1 MTDDNNNTLRAVFLA
16 ALMVLWVFAGTVA
29 FAGSTAAV
37 SDGNLDNTSVD
48 NIGDNS
54 ANAQTTYNLSTSYE
68 NTNDPSSDNP
78 SGVAGVEL
86 DFSDAGR
93 FGGDVDN
100 FSSGEQVNVTIED
113 PNAPQYGDSPN
124 RTVPLQDNFTQG
136 DTIALDFQEKENV
149 SDAATMYINFTD
161 PVIRNPDVGDTY
173 EVQWRSYTDVG
184 VSGEFKAQNA
194 SYTISGDAADGDD
207 ERQTDRKFSG
217 GRTVWKGQ
225 ILDFQA
231 NPGACNSDRDSY
243 QLRYYEEDGDQQG
256 TLIREISL
264 NSSNGAQI
272 PTENVADNEKIVISA
287 VDQSDGN
294 RKVVD
299 VGNEQTN
306 FNGEQTTQNGVGGP
320 DNQACYST
328 NSTDSDNDWV
338 EVVPQTL
345 NASFTEDTVRKDE
358 TATMSVSSNRNGYDL
373 YITADNFTQ
382 SELNRIVEGST
393 SNNINEDRAPSS
405 DAVRV
410 NGINSSARI
419 NFDFAGESTGN
430 YSFTVSP
437 TDTTPTD
444 TAGIEVI
451 EAETGVGNFDSQT
464 GAFSVNRG
472 DLQSEEGSSEAT
484 ISIQNAND
492 IDTLV
497 LVIGDASRNN
507 YETRVVAQPDS
518 DGRIDIRMNTFLA
531 GNVDEGNESKAYEA
545 INGDIVSVD
554 RRTTKL
560 TGVLDEGQ
568 YDLVLEDTDGGTVDR
583 GVLNIQNSSYDSLT
597 QMRHPDTPLNTL
609 DQQSELSSNG
619 DLSETGMVTLEDRNR
634 SSSTQRDILVHK
646 ANISGV
652 YGAFD
657 ALANTDLDSADGN
670 QILDDAQSENI
681 SVGEA
686 NDPIL
691 NVSLT
696 QINFKQNREPKE
708 EDYRNPNQTT
718 QFQFV
723 IDEDNETV
731 YLVTD
736 VRDLEVTRETGVQNK
751 TTQIEPGDDFDVE
764 FDVGPGFNSTFRG
777 GIDTYVPEGNQTTQ
791 LDVEDRE
798 AEFDEQGADRV
809 RVNNEAN
816 QTISGQTNVAPG
828 TDVTIQADST
838 SRVRRANDTETGDV
852 TPIFARDT
860 VDVQEDGN
868 FSSDV
873 FDFSETEV
881 GRNFS
886 VSSPGTGF
894 EDDAEKPGIVVE
906 GTPASVTLSDIT
918 VPADQDELE
927 TVTVDTAYLPQGGFV
942 TIHDSTLNDGATL
955 DSVRGTSEYLEAD
968 TNLTDVEVTLDD
980 PYTED
985 GTAIAM
991 PHKDTNDNETY
1002 DFVTTN
1008 GSEDGPYK
1016 TDAGAITATASV
1028 TFETPT
1034 ATPGPTP
1041 TPSPSPTPT
1050 ESPTPTDGDQ
1060 PGFGA
1065 ALALIALIGAA
1076 LLAARRR
1083 DN

>member
-29 FAGSTAAV
+29 FAGSAAAV

-100 FSSGEQVNVTIED
+100 FSSGEEVDVRIED

-149 SDAATMYINFTD
+149 SDNATMYINFTD

-184 VSGEFKAQNA
+184 TSGEFVAQNA
-194 SYTISGDAADGDD
+194 SYTISGDAAEGDD

-243 QLRYYEEDGDQQG
+243 QLRYYDEEAGDQQG

-272 PTENVADNEKIVISA
+272 PTKNVADNEKVVITA
-287 VDQSDGN
+287 IDTRDGN

-299 VGNEQTN
+299 VGNAQTG
-306 FNGEQTTQNGVGGP
+306 FNGEQTTNSSTAGP
-320 DNQACYST
+320 NDQPCYSE
-328 NSTDSDNDWV
+328 NNTDADNDWV

-345 NASFTEDTVRKDE
+345 NASFDEDTVRKDE

-373 YITADNFTQ
+373 YITADNFSQ
-382 SELNRIVEGST
+382 SELNRIVQGST
-393 SNNINEDRAPSS
+393 SDNINEDRAPSS

-410 NGINSSARI
+410 NGLNSSARI

-497 LVIGDASRNN
+497 LVIGEASRNN
-507 YETRVVAQPDS
+507 YETRVVAQPDD

-568 YDLVLEDTDGGTVDR
+568 YDLVLEDTDGGTLDR
-583 GVLNIQNSSYDSLT
+583 GVLNIQESSYESLT
-597 QMRHPDTPLNTL
+597 QMRHPDAPLNTL
-609 DQQSELSSNG
+609 DQQSELSSNE
-619 DLSETGMVTLEDRNR
+619 DLSETGMVTLAERNR
-634 SSSTQRDILVHK
+634 SSQRDVLVHK
-646 ANISGV
+646 VNITGV

-670 QILDDAQSENI
+670 QILNDAQSEDPG
-681 SVGEA
+681 VGQA
-686 NDPIL
+686 NDAIL
-691 NVSLT
+691 NVTLE
-696 QINFKQNREPKE
+696 QINFKQNREPKV

-718 QFQFV
+718 QFNFV

-764 FDVGPGFNSTFRG
+764 FDVGPGFNSTFKG

-798 AEFDEQGADRV
+798 AEFDKQDADRV

-816 QTISGQTNVAPG
+816 QTISGHTNVAPG

-918 VPADQDELE
+918 VPVDQDELDE
-927 TVTVDTAYLPQGGFV
+927 VTVDTAYLPEGGFV

-968 TNLTDVEVTLDD
+968 TNHTDVEVTLDD
-980 PYTED
+980 PYTEE

-991 PHKDTNDNETY
+991 PHQDNGNETY
-1002 DFVTTN
+1002 DFVTSN
-1008 GSEDGPYK
+1008 GSEDGPY
-1016 TDAGAITATASV
+1016 TAGDEDMAVTASASV

-1034 ATPGPTP
+1034 PTPGPSP

-1083 DN
+1083 DF

>member
-29 FAGSTAAV
+29 FAGSAAAV
-37 SDGNLDNTSVD
+37 SDGDLEDTSVD

-54 ANAQTTYNLSTSYE
+54 ANAQTTYNLSTGYQ
-68 NTNDPSSDNP
+68 NTNDPGSDNP

-100 FSSGEQVNVTIED
+100 FTSGENVTVIIND
-113 PNAPQYGDSPN
+113 SNAGQYNESTR
-124 RTVPLQDNFTQG
+124 RTVPLQDNYSED
-136 DTIALDFQEKENV
+136 DTIVLDFQEKENV
-149 SDAATMYINFTD
+149 SDDATMYINFTD

-184 VSGEFKAQNA
+184 TSGEFVAQNA
-194 SYTISGDAADGDD
+194 SYRISGEPADDDD

-243 QLRYYEEDGDQQG
+243 QLRYFEEEGDQQG

-272 PTENVADNEKIVISA
+272 PTENVADNEKVVITA
-287 VDQSDGN
+287 IDQNSGD
-294 RKVVD
+294 RRVVD
-299 VGNEQTN
+299 VGNEDTG
-306 FNGEQTTQNGVGGP
+306 FNGEQTTTNGVGGP
-320 DNQACYST
+320 ENQRCYSE
-328 NSTDSDNDWV
+328 NFTDADNDWV

-345 NASFTEDTVRKDE
+345 NASFDEDTVRKDE

-373 YITADNFTQ
+373 YVTAENFTQ

-393 SNNINEDRAPSS
+393 TNNVNEDRAPSS

-410 NGINSSARI
+410 NGLNSSANI

-451 EAETGVGNFDSQT
+451 EAQTGVGNFDSQT

-484 ISIQNAND
+484 ISIQNANE

-507 YETRVVAQPDS
+507 YETRVVAQPDD

-531 GNVDEGNESKAYEA
+531 GNVDDGNESEAYEA

-568 YDLVLEDTDGGTVDR
+568 YDLVLEDTDGGTLDR
-583 GVLNIQNSSYDSLT
+583 GVLNIQESSYESLT
-597 QMRHPDTPLNTL
+597 QMRHPDAPLNTL
-609 DQQSELSSNG
+609 DQKSELSSNE
-619 DLSETGMVTLEDRNR
+619 DLSETGMVTLADRNR
-634 SSSTQRDILVHK
+634 SDQRDVLVHK
-646 ANISGV
+646 VNITGV

-670 QILDDAQSENI
+670 QILDDAQSEDPG
-681 SVGEA
+681 VGQA
-686 NDPIL
+686 NDAIL
-691 NVSLT
+691 DVRLE
-696 QINFKQNREPKE
+696 QINFKQNREPKV
-708 EDYRNPNQTT
+708 EDYRNPNQST
-718 QFQFV
+718 QFNFV

-736 VRDLEVTRETGVQNK
+736 VRDLDVTRETGVGNEDV
-751 TTQIEPGDDFDVE
+751 QIEPGNDFDVE

-809 RVNNEAN
+809 RVNNRDN

-828 TDVTIQADST
+828 TDVTIQVSST
-838 SRVRRANDTETGDV
+838 TRVRRANDTETGDV

-894 EDDAEKPGIVVE
+894 EDDAQKPGIVVE

-918 VPADQDELE
+918 VPPEEDELS

-968 TNLTDVEVTLDD
+968 TNHTDVEVTLDD

-991 PHKDTNDNETY
+991 PHKDNGNETY
-1002 DFVTTN
+1002 DFVTSN
-1008 GSEDGPYK
+1008 GTEDGPY
-1016 TDAGAITATASV
+1016 TAGDEDVVVTASASV

-1034 ATPGPTP
+1034 ATPG
-1041 TPSPSPTPT
+1041 PSPTPT

-1083 DN
+1083 DF

>member
-1 MTDDNNNTLRAVFLA
+1 MTDNNNPLRAVFLA

-100 FSSGEQVNVTIED
+100 FTSRENVTITIND
-113 PNAPQYGDSPN
+113 SNAPAYNESVV
-124 RTVPLQDNFTQG
+124 RTVPLQDNFTEG

-194 SYTISGDAADGDD
+194 SYTISGDAADDDD
-207 ERQTDRKFSG
+207 ERQTDREFSG

-231 NPGACNSDRDSY
+231 RPGACNSDRDSY
-243 QLRYYEEDGDQQG
+243 QLRYYEEDADQQG

-272 PTENVADNEKIVISA
+272 PTENVADNERIVITA
-287 VDQSDGN
+287 IDQSDGN

-299 VGNEQTN
+299 VGNEDTG
-306 FNGEQTTQNGVGGP
+306 FNGEQTTANGVGGP
-320 DNQACYST
+320 GNEACYSE
-328 NSTDSDNDWV
+328 NNTDADNDWV

-373 YITADNFTQ
+373 YVTADNFTQ
-382 SELNRIVEGST
+382 SELNRIIEGST
-393 SNNINEDRAPSS
+393 SDNINEDRAPSS

-410 NGINSSARI
+410 NGLNSSARI

-484 ISIQNAND
+484 ISIQSANE

-497 LVIGDASRNN
+497 LIIGDASRNN

-531 GNVDEGNESKAYEA
+531 GNVDEGNESKAYLA
-545 INGDIVSVD
+545 INGEIVSVD

-583 GVLNIQNSSYDSLT
+583 GVLNIQNSSYESLT

-609 DQQSELSSNG
+609 DQESELSSNG
-619 DLSETGMVTLEDRNR
+619 DLSETGMVTLAERNR
-634 SSSTQRDILVHK
+634 SSQRDILVHK

-670 QILDDAQSENI
+670 QILDDAQSEDPG
-681 SVGEA
+681 VGQA

-736 VRDLEVTRETGVQNK
+736 VRDLEVTRETGVEANK
-751 TTQIEPGDDFDVE
+751 STQIEPRDDFDVE
-764 FDVGPGFNSTFRG
+764 FDVGPGFNSTFKG

-798 AEFDEQGADRV
+798 AEFDKQNADRV
-809 RVNNEAN
+809 RVKNEAN

-906 GTPASVTLSDIT
+906 GRPASVTLSDIT
-918 VPADQDELE
+918 VPADQDEKS
-927 TVTVDTAYLPQGGFV
+927 TITVDTAYLPEGGFV
-942 TIHDSTLNDGATL
+942 TIHDSTLNDDAVL
-955 DSVRGTSEYLEAD
+955 DSVRGTSDYLEAD
-968 TNLTDVEVTLDD
+968 TNLTDVEVPLDD

-1002 DFVTTN
+1002 DFVTSN
-1008 GSEDGPYK
+1008 GTADGPYT

-1050 ESPTPTDGDQ
+1050 ESPTPTPEDQ

-1083 DN
+1083 DF